1 MNNKYFFRDT
11 VDAEKCKGCT
21 NCVKNC
27 PTEAIRVRKGTART
41 IEQRCI
47 NCGNCI
53 RTCPYHAKIAITDPL
68 DLGLLKEFK
77 YTIALCSS
85 VLYSQFHRVIPPGM
99 ILSAVK
105 NLGFDEVH
113 QEAIGAD
120 AVGVAVN
127 ELLNS
132 RELKRPIISTSC
144 PAIIRL
150 IQVRFPGL
158 IDNLSPLLP
167 PVEVAAKIV
176 REKASKKLQLP
187 QEQIGVFLI
196 TPCVAKASAIKQP
209 LGIAKSYIDGA
220 ISLIHLY
227 NDIYGTVYLAPDKKT
242 LATASGPAVGWA
254 RSGGETSAINAPNY
268 LVADGL
274 SNVLNL
280 FEEVE
285 IGHYNNVDYIECQC
299 CQGGCVGGPLT
310 VESQFAARILNRK
323 LVKTL
328 PKTVSEND
336 KANFTKLY
344 FEGYFHF
351 DKEIHPLPSMPLD
364 QDINKAIKLVSQIDE
379 IIKGLPGLDCA
390 SCGCPSCQALAED
403 IARGNASMTDCIFVL
418 LKTIRNSAQET
429 MKLIQKDHR
438 IAGSGKERKQ

>member
-1 MNNKYFFRDT
+1 MKNKYSFRDT
-11 VDAEKCKGCT
+11 VDAEKCRGCT

-85 VLYSQFHRVIPPGM
+85 VLYSQFHKVIPPGM
-99 ILSAVK
+99 ILNAVK
-105 NLGFDEVH
+105 SLGFDEVY

-120 AVGVAVN
+120 AVGVAVK

-132 RELKRPIISTSC
+132 KELKRPVISTSC
-144 PAIIRL
+144 PAVIRL

-176 REKASKKLQLP
+176 REQISKKLGLP
-187 QEQIGVFLI
+187 QEEIGIFLI
-196 TPCVAKASAIKQP
+196 TPCVAKASAIKRP
-209 LGIAKSYIDGA
+209 LGTDKSYIDGA

-227 NDIYGTVYLAPDKKT
+227 NDIYGTVHSVTDKKI

-254 RSGGETSAINAPNY
+254 RSGGETSAVNASNY

-274 SNVLNL
+274 NNVLNL

-285 IGHYNNVDYIECQC
+285 MGHFHDVDYIECQC
-299 CQGGCVGGPLT
+299 CQGGCTGGPLT
-310 VESQFAARILNRK
+310 IENQFIARILNRK

-328 PKTVSEND
+328 PKTISED
-336 KANFTKLY
+336 EKATFRKLY

-351 DKEIHPLPSMPLD
+351 DKDIEPLPAMPLD
-364 QDINKAIKLVSQIDE
+364 QDINRAIKLVSRVDE
-379 IIKGLPGLDCA
+379 IIKDLPGLDCA

-403 IARGNASMTDCIFVL
+403 IAKGTASMTDCIFVL
-418 LKTIRNSAQET
+418 LKTIQDSAQET
-429 MKLIQKDHR
+429 MKLIQKEHR
-438 IAGSGKERKQ
+438 ITGRGKERKQ